1 MAFSVDVISVTTTSF
16 QSNITTKMDTSINQL
31 YYTYIAID
39 SSGFFG
45 LFPLVVWNT
54 LVTNN
59 NSTLTFPIG
68 STININH

>member
-59 NSTLTFPIG
+59 NSTMVFPIG
-68 STININH
+68 SSININH

>member
-39 SSGFFG
+39 SNGFFG